1 MKYINI
7 KNVNYIENSDFL
19 ENRGVYIQQKVP
31 EKIILN
37 KPKFNKKIIFSY
49 QNKLIFIIKDEKN
62 NSAENIFLA
71 FL

>member
-1 MKYINI
+1 MNI

-49 QNKLIFIIKDEKN
+49 QNKLIFIIKDKKITQQKISSLSFYKE
-62 NSAENIFLA
+62 
-71 FL
+71 

>member
-1 MKYINI
+1 MNI

>member
-1 MKYINI
+1 MNI
-7 KNVNYIENSDFL
+7 KNVNYIESSNFL
-19 ENRGVYIQQKVP
+19 ENRGAYIQQKVT

-49 QNKLIFIIKDEKN
+49 QNNLIFIIKDEKN
-62 NSAENIFLA
+62 NLAENIFLS